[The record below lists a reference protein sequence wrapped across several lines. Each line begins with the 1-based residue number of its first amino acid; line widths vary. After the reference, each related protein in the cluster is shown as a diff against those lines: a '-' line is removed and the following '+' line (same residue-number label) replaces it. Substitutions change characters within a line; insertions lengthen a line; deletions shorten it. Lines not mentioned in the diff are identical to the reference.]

1 MANTVT
7 NVSAGKPKV
16 GGAINVADTSAT
28 LPTTANA
35 TLTGFTPLGYVSE
48 DGLTNQNTIESEDIK
63 AWGGDTVLVVQTEK
77 TDTFGLTLIEVLN
90 VDVLKIVFGDTN
102 VSGTLADGITVN
114 VNATELPEKAWVI
127 DMVMRNGALK
137 RIVIPRA
144 KVSEIGEVS
153 YTDNEA
159 VGYELTLTALPDAA
173 GNTHYEYIKAA

>member
-28 LPTTANA
+28 LPTAVSTA
-35 TLTGFTPLGYVSE
+35 LTGFTPLGYVSE
-48 DGLTNQNTIESEDIK
+48 DGLTNQNTIDSEDIK
-63 AWGGDTVLVVQTEK
+63 AWGGDTVLVIQTEK

-90 VDVLKIVFGDTN
+90 VDVLKIVFGDDN
-102 VSGTLADGITVN
+102 VTGTLADGITVN

-127 DMVMRNGALK
+127 DMVMRGGALK

-159 VGYELTLTALPDAA
+159 VGYELTLTALPDAN

>member
-16 GGAINVADTSAT
+16 GGAINVADTNAT
-28 LPTTANA
+28 LPTTVNA
-35 TLTGFTPLGYVSE
+35 ALTGFTALGYVSE

-63 AWGGDTVLVVQTEK
+63 AWGGDTVLVIQTEK

-102 VSGTLADGITVN
+102 VTGTLADGITVN

-127 DMVMRNGALK
+127 DMVMRGGALK

-144 KVSEIGEVS
+144 KVSEIGEVT

-159 VGYELTLTALPDAA
+159 VGYELTLTALPDAS

>member
-28 LPTTANA
+28 LPTAVSTA
-35 TLTGFTPLGYVSE
+35 LTGFTPLGYVSE

-63 AWGGDTVLVVQTEK
+63 AWGGDTVLVIQTEK

-90 VDVLKIVFGDTN
+90 VDVLKIVFGDDN
-102 VSGTLADGITVN
+102 VTGTLADGITVN
-114 VNATELPEKAWVI
+114 VNAKELPEKAWVI

-159 VGYELTLTALPDAA
+159 VGYELTLTALPDAN

>member
-28 LPTTANA
+28 LPTAVNTA
-35 TLTGFTPLGYVSE
+35 LTGFTALGYVSE

-63 AWGGDTVLVVQTEK
+63 AWGGDTVLVIQTEK

>member
-16 GGAINVADTSAT
+16 GGAINVADTSAA
-28 LPTTANA
+28 LPTTVNA
-35 TLTGFTPLGYVSE
+35 ALTGFTALGYVSE

-63 AWGGDTVLVVQTEK
+63 AWGGDTVLVIQTEK

-102 VSGTLADGITVN
+102 VTGTLADGITVN

-127 DMVMRNGALK
+127 DMVMRGGALK

-159 VGYELTLTALPDAA
+159 VGYELTLTALPDAS

>member
-28 LPTTANA
+28 LPTTVNA
-35 TLTGFTPLGYVSE
+35 ALTGFTALGYVSE

-63 AWGGDTVLVVQTEK
+63 AWGGDTVLVIQTEK

-102 VSGTLADGITVN
+102 VTGTLADGITVN

-159 VGYELTLTALPDAA
+159 VGYELTLTALPDTN

>member
-28 LPTTANA
+28 LPTTVSAA
-35 TLTGFTPLGYVSE
+35 LTGFTALGYVSE

-63 AWGGDTVLVVQTEK
+63 AWGGDTVLVIQTEK

-102 VSGTLADGITVN
+102 VTGTLADGITVN

-127 DMVMRNGALK
+127 DMVMRGGALK

-159 VGYELTLTALPDAA
+159 VGYELTLTALPDAS

>member
-28 LPTTANA
+28 LPTTVNA
-35 TLTGFTPLGYVSE
+35 ALTGFTALGYVSE
-48 DGLTNQNTIESEDIK
+48 DGLTNQNTIDSEDIK
-63 AWGGDTVLVVQTEK
+63 AWGGDTVLVIQTEK

-102 VSGTLADGITVN
+102 VTGTLADGITVN

>member
-28 LPTTANA
+28 LPTTVNA
-35 TLTGFTPLGYVSE
+35 ALTGFTALGYVSE

-63 AWGGDTVLVVQTEK
+63 AWGGDTVLVIQTDK

-102 VSGTLADGITVN
+102 VTGTLADGITVN

-159 VGYELTLTALPDAA
+159 VGYELTLTALPDTN

>member
-28 LPTTANA
+28 LPTTVNA
-35 TLTGFTPLGYVSE
+35 ALTGFTPLGYVSE

-63 AWGGDTVLVVQTEK
+63 AWGGDTVLVIQTEK

-102 VSGTLADGITVN
+102 VTGTLADGITVN
-114 VNATELPEKAWVI
+114 VNATELPEKAWVV

-159 VGYELTLTALPDAA
+159 VGYELTLTALPDAN

>member
-28 LPTTANA
+28 LPTTVNA
-35 TLTGFTPLGYVSE
+35 ALTGFTALGYVSE

-63 AWGGDTVLVVQTEK
+63 AWGGDTVLVIQTEK

-102 VSGTLADGITVN
+102 VTGTLADGITVN

>member
-28 LPTTANA
+28 LPTTVSAA
-35 TLTGFTPLGYVSE
+35 LTGFTALGYVSE

-63 AWGGDTVLVVQTEK
+63 AWGGDTVLVIQTEK

-127 DMVMRNGALK
+127 DMVMRGGALK

-144 KVSEIGEVS
+144 KVSEIGEVT

-159 VGYELTLTALPDAA
+159 VGYELTLTALPDAS